1 MVYIFPSFYFQPNH
15 DLVLKVSFFVDSTL
29 LGHFYTLIQSSHWYS
44 YPVHMEGVTDA
55 LWYQPAILLFVY
67 YWLLLYLFLS
77 SFLFTGY
84 LSILWKPILIY
95 TVSMFISLDS
105 F

>member
-55 LWYQPAILLFVY
+55 L
-67 YWLLLYLFLS
+67 
-77 SFLFTGY
+77 
-84 LSILWKPILIY
+84 
-95 TVSMFISLDS
+95 
-105 F
+105 